1 LWLGANYA
9 TIDWF
14 VQTRFQK
21 QLLAQR
27 GRFENELAPATADS
41 SGENKPAIWQ
51 MAENALEELEGVVDG
66 VKSGF
71 VLVDSPVYL
80 FNAEIEPR

>member
-1 LWLGANYA
+1 
-9 TIDWF
+9 
-14 VQTRFQK
+14 
-21 QLLAQR
+21 
-27 GRFENELAPATADS
+27 
-41 SGENKPAIWQ
+41 

-71 VLVDSPVYL
+71 VLMDSRVYL